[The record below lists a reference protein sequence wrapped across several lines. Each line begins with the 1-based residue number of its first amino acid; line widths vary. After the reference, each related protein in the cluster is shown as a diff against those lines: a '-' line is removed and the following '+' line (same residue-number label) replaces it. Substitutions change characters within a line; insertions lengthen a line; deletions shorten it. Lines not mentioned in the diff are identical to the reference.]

1 MTDLTDTA
9 RAVIADLSA
18 RYGLSPAAVEQMARA
33 VANGGGSMAQFNI
46 PELGGSG
53 QWMAGGM
60 TMVGDMFNAG
70 LQSTVQNLCGELSA
84 AMSAGPFF
92 AAPPAAAGG
101 FGLGGVGPGGLGLG
115 HGTDWWPD
123 GLGAPAST
131 GGQNG
136 MRYAYFPQAR
146 RVAVDFGDGSAPAVL
161 DALDHQIG
169 GWGQQQSGWGD
180 PFQGVSFSS
189 QHGQFALSAL
199 PRADAGAAAIQP
211 APEPAFQ
218 EAPAQPPVQPAPD
231 VTPDPE
237 PAPAAAHQDWGGTEQ
252 PRPPRPTA
260 LTEGGEAEILATIE
274 RLAKLRD
281 LGALTEEEFAAKK
294 TELLS
299 RI

>member
-1 MTDLTDTA
+1 M
-9 RAVIADLSA
+9 
-18 RYGLSPAAVEQMARA
+18 
-33 VANGGGSMAQFNI
+33 
-46 PELGGSG
+46 
-53 QWMAGGM
+53 
-60 TMVGDMFNAG
+60 
-70 LQSTVQNLCGELSA
+70 
-84 AMSAGPFF
+84 
-92 AAPPAAAGG
+92 
-101 FGLGGVGPGGLGLG
+101 
-115 HGTDWWPD
+115 
-123 GLGAPAST
+123 
-131 GGQNG
+131 
-136 MRYAYFPQAR
+136 
-146 RVAVDFGDGSAPAVL
+146 L

-199 PRADAGAAAIQP
+199 PRADAGAAAIQS
-211 APEPAFQ
+211 APQPGPDPAFQ
-218 EAPAQPPVQPAPD
+218 EAPAEPPVQPAPN
-231 VTPDPE
+231 VPPAPE
-237 PAPAAAHQDWGGTEQ
+237 PAAAAASAPAAAHQDWGGTEQ

>member
-84 AMSAGPFF
+84 AMAAGPFF
-92 AAPPAAAGG
+92 AAAGG
-101 FGLGGVGPGGLGLG
+101 FGPGGLGLG
-115 HGTDWWPD
+115 HGTDWWPE
-123 GLGAPAST
+123 GLGAPASI

-146 RVAVDFGDGSAPAVL
+146 RVAVDFGDG
-161 DALDHQIG
+161 
-169 GWGQQQSGWGD
+169 
-180 PFQGVSFSS
+180 
-189 QHGQFALSAL
+189 
-199 PRADAGAAAIQP
+199 
-211 APEPAFQ
+211 
-218 EAPAQPPVQPAPD
+218 
-231 VTPDPE
+231 
-237 PAPAAAHQDWGGTEQ
+237 
-252 PRPPRPTA
+252 
-260 LTEGGEAEILATIE
+260 
-274 RLAKLRD
+274 
-281 LGALTEEEFAAKK
+281 
-294 TELLS
+294 
-299 RI
+299 